1 MGTTVNTILKTT
13 NCGLNWLIQNSS
25 LQPIISIY
33 FINSNT
39 GWITGYYATMSGN
52 AYYIYK
58 TTNGGDSYISQLY
71 VSNQSSYIKSIFFT
85 DANSGWACGSKIW
98 KTTDSGLSWNS
109 QNISGNSISFANS
122 QTGFCIQDTGI
133 LKSTNSGINWIPQ
146 NSIGGNDI
154 SILDPN
160 NSIVVGNFGTII
172 RTSNG
177 GASWILLSQSIT
189 NNTMYGLFFINENTG
204 FAIHHYWS
212 YPPYTAGLL
221 KTTDKGLHWNLN
233 FQNNSHDL
241 NDVFFTDD
249 LTGWICGV
257 LGLVYKTSN
266 SGSSWTLQNIDS
278 NIVSNKIYF
287 INQNTGWILGY
298 VSGQNSSCI
307 LITNNGGSNWNR
319 INITEPYLNNMT
331 SSLLFVNNNT
341 GIIAGAGIG
350 RTTNGGYNWQLIQ
363 YQNSIEDIAKDNLGN
378 IFAIG
383 WHKFYKSTDSG
394 LNWQI
399 ISSPNN
405 AGVALKMLNSTTGY
419 MSCLD
424 GILLKTTDS
433 GVNWD
438 IRKLCTNSQLRS
450 FFVIDTNKI
459 WVIGDGGLI
468 LSTVCAGAIGI
479 KNESNT
485 IAKSFFL
492 SQNYPN
498 PFNPVTRIK
507 FDLPKSSN
515 VKLVIY
521 DILGREIVT
530 LLDENKKPGTYEVDW
545 DGSNYASGVYFY
557 KLITDEF
564 VETKKMVLLK

>member
-1 MGTTVNTILKTT
+1 
-13 NCGLNWLIQNSS
+13 
-25 LQPIISIY
+25 
-33 FINSNT
+33 
-39 GWITGYYATMSGN
+39 
-52 AYYIYK
+52 
-58 TTNGGDSYISQLY
+58 
-71 VSNQSSYIKSIFFT
+71 
-85 DANSGWACGSKIW
+85 
-98 KTTDSGLSWNS
+98 
-109 QNISGNSISFANS
+109 
-122 QTGFCIQDTGI
+122 
-133 LKSTNSGINWIPQ
+133 
-146 NSIGGNDI
+146 
-154 SILDPN
+154 
-160 NSIVVGNFGTII
+160 
-172 RTSNG
+172 
-177 GASWILLSQSIT
+177 
-189 NNTMYGLFFINENTG
+189 
-204 FAIHHYWS
+204 
-212 YPPYTAGLL
+212 
-221 KTTDKGLHWNLN
+221 
-233 FQNNSHDL
+233 
-241 NDVFFTDD
+241 
-249 LTGWICGV
+249 
-257 LGLVYKTSN
+257 
-266 SGSSWTLQNIDS
+266 
-278 NIVSNKIYF
+278 
-287 INQNTGWILGY
+287 
-298 VSGQNSSCI
+298 
-307 LITNNGGSNWNR
+307 
-319 INITEPYLNNMT
+319 MT